1 MFTIRRT
8 VEQDEY
14 IWEDSDPSEAS
25 EPPEDFT
32 PNYWPTP
39 ESPVRPAPA
48 PPTTN
53 SPTPAQAHPA
63 PPEPRSDPPAE
74 SQAKQPDQRPG
85 TTRRCWKSHPGM
97 PPDPSLHDD
106 NSPDEPPAHCADDSE
121 PDTDIEGEPHAEA
134 KGRVRATPPDT
145 HPASPS
151 PPTSEHSLTRS
162 QLDAH
167 YDQAYEAACR
177 EAWLYDPNYDPLYDM
192 IPEDLRGFPG
202 IEETNYTWDEY
213 DRAVS
218 DHEDQDAL
226 YYNGDLEQAELEAEQ
241 LSYYRYRLRGGQ
253 LRFRPS
259 DLGTEAIY
267 QTYNVPLSP
276 DAPDGSYHQDHG
288 NLSPT
293 YKRLLSWQ
301 YREHTYP
308 LYESLRP
315 RPTDIEQL
323 AFAWRQRWWRTHDQ
337 TPNPSPPPVHPDAAP
352 PTPPR
357 PAPGPN
363 DPYHG
368 KRTTPTSEATESA
381 ATRRG
386 NDATP
391 PPTPSEPPHCNRAT
405 QTTPVQT
412 HNASSQLPH
421 IPYQR
426 TDMTPSTGLFNLNLN
441 STSTDDSP
449 LHGPFFCD
457 CPGGVH
463 HCLKRRRS

>member
-1 MFTIRRT
+1 MFIIRRT

-25 EPPEDFT
+25 EPPEDFV
-32 PNYWPTP
+32 PNYWPIP
-39 ESPVRPAPA
+39 ESPVPPAPV
-48 PPTTN
+48 PPLT
-53 SPTPAQAHPA
+53 SSHAHIQAE
-63 PPEPRSDPPAE
+63 PPPRDTRPDPPAE
-74 SQAKQPDQRPG
+74 SQTKQQDRPG

-97 PPDPSLHDD
+97 PPEPSSHDD
-106 NSPDEPPAHCADDSE
+106 DSPDDTPALCDDDSDSDADSVDEPP
-121 PDTDIEGEPHAEA
+121 AEA
-134 KGRVRATPPDT
+134 KGRVHAP
-145 HPASPS
+145 PASPS
-151 PPTSEHSLTRS
+151 SPASEHNWTRS

-167 YDQAYEAACR
+167 YDEAYEAACR

-192 IPEDLRGFPG
+192 IPADLRGFPG
-202 IEETNYTWDEY
+202 IEETNYTWNEY
-213 DRAVS
+213 DQALS
-218 DHEDQDAL
+218 DHEDQEAL

-267 QTYNVPLSP
+267 QTFNIPLSA

-293 YKRLLSWQ
+293 YKRLLSWP
-301 YREHTYP
+301 YREHTYS

-315 RPTDIEQL
+315 RPTDIDQL

-357 PAPGPN
+357 QAPGPN

-368 KRTTPTSEATESA
+368 KRNTPTTSEATESA
-381 ATRRG
+381 AKRRG
-386 NDATP
+386 NDETP
-391 PPTPSEPPHCNRAT
+391 PSTPSEPPHRNRAT

-421 IPYQR
+421 IPYHH
-426 TDMTPSTGLFNLNLN
+426 TDTTPSTGLSSLNLN

-449 LHGPFFCD
+449 IHGPFFCD